1 MTDLQT
7 PPAEQPTQAAVI
19 EHQPLWRVRLRLA
32 ARSFRKNWALFSQN
46 RIGLVGLFIIGIFA
60 SMAILHPWLM
70 FGFGGLRTPVIA
82 LFWAFVTWV
91 MFRSLQ
97 TQGGVVTMAS
107 LVLLGVAIAG
117 MVAAGWS
124 GVTTAGL
131 FVVWLA
137 ISRLLLVRLKALG
150 KTGAMIIALV
160 FAIGFGWW
168 LVSIPDKWEPRI
180 YNPVIGV
187 ELNPPVHV
195 KTVVNEV
202 VDPSTEISFRE
213 ALFDHPLANVGDT
226 IEIRQQPAPPDARHL
241 LGTDPLGRDVLSQL
255 MYGSRAAFFLGIVA
269 ALVTVLFATT
279 VGAVAAYFGGLL
291 DSFFM
296 RLADLL
302 LMLPILAILIVANS
316 VFKPALWHLATIIG
330 LISGFGGTAI
340 ILKSQALSVK
350 VKPFID
356 AAKVAG
362 GSSSRIIFTHIVP
375 NVMPLSFLYMMFT
388 VTGAIQTEAALSFLG
403 LINLDMSWGIMIQIS
418 QTQGYLLQGTSF
430 WWLLIPAGFAVTL
443 LAAAFFLVGR
453 GMDEVINP
461 RLRGR

>member
-1 MTDLQT
+1 MAIDL
-7 PPAEQPTQAAVI
+7 E
-19 EHQPLWRVRLRLA
+19 PLWRVRLRLA
-32 ARSFRKNWALFSQN
+32 VKSFRKNWALFSQN
-46 RIGLVGLFIIGIFA
+46 RIGLVGLVIIGAFA
-60 SMAILHPWLM
+60 AMAILHPWLL
-70 FGFGGLRTPVIA
+70 FGFGTFRTPIIG
-82 LFWAFVTWV
+82 LFWLFLTWV
-91 MFRSLQ
+91 TYRSLQ
-97 TQGGVVTMAS
+97 TQGGIVTLVSMA
-107 LVLLGVAIAG
+107 LFGVAAVL
-117 MVAAGWS
+117 MVAAGWAR
-124 GVTTAGL
+124 TPTL
-131 FVVWLA
+131 IIFFVWLA
-137 ISRLLLVRLKALG
+137 IARLIVVRFKPLAKTPAMVVAIIIGLVLG
-150 KTGAMIIALV
+150 WG
-160 FAIGFGWW
+160 
-168 LVSIPDKWEPRI
+168 LVSMADVWEPRTF
-180 YNPVIGV
+180 NPVIGV
-187 ELNPPVHV
+187 ELNPPVHI

-202 VDPSTEISFRE
+202 TNPDTEISFRE
-213 ALFDHPLANVGDT
+213 ALFDYPLATLGDT
-226 IEIRQQPAPPDARHL
+226 IEIRRQPAPPDGRHL

-279 VGAVAAYFGGLL
+279 VGAVAAYYGGLL

-356 AAKVAG
+356 AARVAG
-362 GSSSRIIFTHIVP
+362 GSSTRIIFTHIVP
-375 NVMPLSFLYMMFT
+375 NVIPLSFLYMMFT